1 MTCAYSLCMNMH
13 QTRRRATN
21 VALNPTLLNDAKAEG
36 INVSRACEAGLAAEL
51 KKVREE
57 RWLEENREAIAQ
69 WTKWTEKNGLILG
82 KYRQF

>member
-1 MTCAYSLCMNMH
+1 MTCAYSLFMNMH

-69 WTKWTEKNGLILG
+69 WTKCTEKNGLILG

>member
-69 WTKWTEKNGLILG
+69 WTKWTEKNGLIFG